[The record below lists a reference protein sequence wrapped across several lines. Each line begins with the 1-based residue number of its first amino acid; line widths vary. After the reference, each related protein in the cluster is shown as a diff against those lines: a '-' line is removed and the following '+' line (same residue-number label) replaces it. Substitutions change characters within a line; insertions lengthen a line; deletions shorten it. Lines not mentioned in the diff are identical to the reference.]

1 MNKIK
6 GNLPW
11 IYMIDTFLERSVNL
25 KVVLNILCV
34 NMKSKVKF
42 SSF

>member
-1 MNKIK
+1 MNKTK
-6 GNLPW
+6 GSLPR

-25 KVVLNILCV
+25 RVVLNILCV
-34 NMKSKVKF
+34 TMKSKVKF